1 MKKIDIKSL
10 LLGFFIALSLFL
22 VIGMNF
28 GSSIGATIT
37 TSDDGKHV
45 YASDGRVIFASHDYG
60 KKWKVV
66 KE

>member
-22 VIGMNF
+22 IIGMNF

-37 TSDDGKHV
+37 TSDNGKHV
-45 YASDGRVIFASHDYG
+45 YASDGRVIFASHTYG
-60 KKWKVV
+60 RNWEVV
-66 KE
+66 KQ